1 MRYDADV
8 EEKIT
13 LLIDTFDELSKNP
26 LYTRAGKIAYANS
39 KREVMQ
45 IFYGGQ
51 DEEEEQN

>member
-45 IFYGGQ
+45 VFYGGH